1 MSWPCGPNTREHAG
15 NIKYLIYT
23 LEHALWADDAE
34 HAAPLGAAAE
44 HAPEKMVIIIDFS
57 GWTLS
62 TAPPMKTSRETLSIL
77 QAGPSIHC
85 SPRHPTH
92 FDSSFLQFTGIL

>member
-1 MSWPCGPNTREHAG
+1 
-15 NIKYLIYT
+15 

-34 HAAPLGAAAE
+34 HAAPLGAGAE
-44 HAPEKMVIIIDFS
+44 HAAEKMVIIIDFS

-85 SPRHPTH
+85 RHVIQHIFIPRFFTSLPSYDVASNVRQTHCQPRHQTH
-92 FDSSFLQFTGIL
+92 FESS